1 MKAIVRGEEELGPQ
15 RRCRTC
21 AEWWPADGEFWE
33 PRAATCRACRGSVR
47 ERHTPPERMA
57 RRREQW
63 RVAAARYTAKRRV
76 VA

>member
-33 PRAATCRACRGSVR
+33 PRSVRCRACTVR
-47 ERHTPPERMA
+47 ERTTPLERME

-63 RVAAARYTAKRRV
+63 REAAARYTAKRRV